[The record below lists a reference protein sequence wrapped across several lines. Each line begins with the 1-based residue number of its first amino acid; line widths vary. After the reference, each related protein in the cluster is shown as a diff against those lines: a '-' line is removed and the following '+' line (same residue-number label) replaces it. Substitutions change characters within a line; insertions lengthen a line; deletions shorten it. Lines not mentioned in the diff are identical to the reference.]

1 MRDTNGLSHERRHEF
16 ACSGT
21 FRRVN
26 TPTHAMLPPANQLAL
41 FLAYNVGGRGDL
53 EALKLRLL
61 QSTPDFLRPDAAL
74 LLLSLY
80 DQMVFRP
87 FTGPILSPTREW
99 MKIPPIGLDL
109 ASFNQRVTNSLDMIF
124 EELGKV
130 QARPASSHQ
139 VLLVLVNSWPAIREL
154 FGWA

>member
-1 MRDTNGLSHERRHEF
+1 MDDNLAQRY
-16 ACSGT
+16 
-21 FRRVN
+21 
-26 TPTHAMLPPANQLAL
+26 LAL

-53 EALKLRLL
+53 EALKLRIL

-80 DQMVFRP
+80 DQMIFRP

-99 MKIPPIGLDL
+99 MQIPPIGLDL

-124 EELGKV
+124 EELRKV
-130 QARPASSHQ
+130 QGRPASSHQ
-139 VLLVLVNSWPAIREL
+139 VLLALVNSWAAISEL
-154 FGWA
+154 FGWTRMTARLEREDLT

>member
-1 MRDTNGLSHERRHEF
+1 M
-16 ACSGT
+16 
-21 FRRVN
+21 
-26 TPTHAMLPPANQLAL
+26 
-41 FLAYNVGGRGDL
+41 
-53 EALKLRLL
+53 EALKLRIL

-80 DQMVFRP
+80 DQMIFRP

-99 MKIPPIGLDL
+99 MQIPPIGLDL

-124 EELGKV
+124 EELRKV
-130 QARPASSHQ
+130 QGRPASSHQ
-139 VLLVLVNSWPAIREL
+139 VLLALVNSWAPISEL